1 MPAAVNSEE
10 DEEEDI
16 GSEEED
22 DFVPS
27 PYSRASLVPV
37 EADHCKVKR
46 RAFSMPKIPSPSS
59 SSFNSKLITIGEL
72 GGTPWECSDEG
83 KTSVKRD
90 WQVDRFDADVQH
102 NDVHVQIFCVVPHEP
117 NCQFFVWGNGCRNGS
132 WPGSQAWVA
141 RSSLSSGR

>member
-10 DEEEDI
+10 DEEDI

-37 EADHCKVKR
+37 EVDHCKVKR

-59 SSFNSKLITIGEL
+59 SSFDSKLITIGEL
-72 GGTPWECSDEG
+72 GGAPWECADEG
-83 KTSVKRD
+83 KTTVKRD
-90 WQVDRFDADVQH
+90 WQVGSNGLTYDVQILFGVGFA
-102 NDVHVQIFCVVPHEP
+102 N
-117 NCQFFVWGNGCRNGS
+117 RNI
-132 WPGSQAWVA
+132 VA
-141 RSSLSSGR
+141 S